1 MESKESLY
9 ERLGGMDTVNSAV
22 DIFYAKVLADESIN
36 HFFDNKNM
44 KKQIAKQKAFLSYAF
59 GCPMN
64 YTGKTLRKAHKK
76 MELNESHFEAVAGHL
91 IYSLEEL
98 NVPGDLID
106 EVVTIT
112 LSVKD
117 EVLNR

>member
-1 MESKESLY
+1 
-9 ERLGGMDTVNSAV
+9 MDAVNSAV
-22 DIFYAKVLADESIN
+22 DIFYAKVLADESIS
-36 HFFDNKNM
+36 HFFKGKNM
-44 KKQIAKQKAFLSYAF
+44 KKQIGKQKAFLSYAF

-76 MELNESHFEAVAGHL
+76 MELNDAHFESVAGHL
-91 IYSLEEL
+91 VYSLEEL
-98 NVPGDLID
+98 NVPGELID
-106 EVVTIT
+106 EVVAIM